1 MRYTLRYKEM
11 EYGYDVLRIRHFE
24 AENDLEAAKKVVCN
38 VDVGFEYDE
47 MAESEEFEFDEDW
60 TPEHICEYIEDCGYL
75 TDFELKN
82 DTTKEFI
89 NEAAFLNETDEK
101 TVNW

>member
-24 AENDLEAAKKVVCN
+24 AENDLEAAKKVVKN
-38 VDVGFEYDE
+38 VDVGFEYED
-47 MAESEEFEFDEDW
+47 MVNSGEFDFDDDW
-60 TPEHICEYIEDCGYL
+60 TPEYVCNYIEDCGYL
-75 TDFELKN
+75 TDFELRN
-82 DTTKEFI
+82 DTTGHLI

-101 TVNW
+101 TVDW